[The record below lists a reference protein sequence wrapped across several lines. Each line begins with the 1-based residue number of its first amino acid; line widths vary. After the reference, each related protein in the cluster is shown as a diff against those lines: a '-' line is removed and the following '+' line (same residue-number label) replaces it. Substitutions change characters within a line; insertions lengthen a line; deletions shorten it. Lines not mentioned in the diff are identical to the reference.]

1 MKSAACTVIT
11 RQIPACCQPGPYGTA
26 LTVALDIS
34 AAAQRRHDNESQFAV
49 ASNSQNNYRLDATC
63 AVRLATLS
71 ALQRGQRDERVVA
84 HSPPWGTALSMPAA
98 PQVRRLLWHHVTQ
111 TPAG

>member
-1 MKSAACTVIT
+1 MHLSQLSRKAAYTVIT
-11 RQIPACCQPGPYGTA
+11 RQIPAAVNLDLTA
-26 LTVALDIS
+26 HLS
-34 AAAQRRHDNESQFAV
+34 RRLWTSQQQHMPNAGMTTSQIAV

-98 PQVRRLLWHHVTQ
+98 PQVRRLL
-111 TPAG
+111 